1 MKKLLLLL
9 PVVLLFACTAP
20 SPDRVP
26 DAEEELTQ
34 LLREFLRGASINDA
48 AMHDRFWAEDLIY
61 TSSSGERHGKAQIME
76 GMESAEKTTLEEAAV
91 VYTAE
96 DIQVQ
101 QYDDMAVVAFRLVAD
116 SNDPGDAETTNYL
129 NSGTFVHRDGQ
140 WKVVNWQATRIP
152 EAD

>member
-9 PVVLLFACTAP
+9 PVLLFACTAP
-20 SPDRVP
+20 SQDRVP

-34 LLREFLRGASINDA
+34 LLRDFLRGASVNDA

-61 TSSSGERHGKAQIME
+61 TSSSGERRGKAQIME
-76 GMESAEKTTLEEAAV
+76 GMESAEKTTLEEAPV
-91 VYTAE
+91 VYAAE

-101 QYDDMAVVAFRLVAD
+101 QYDDMAVVAFRLVAN
-116 SNDPGDAETTNYL
+116 SNGSGAGEATHYL

-152 EAD
+152 DAD